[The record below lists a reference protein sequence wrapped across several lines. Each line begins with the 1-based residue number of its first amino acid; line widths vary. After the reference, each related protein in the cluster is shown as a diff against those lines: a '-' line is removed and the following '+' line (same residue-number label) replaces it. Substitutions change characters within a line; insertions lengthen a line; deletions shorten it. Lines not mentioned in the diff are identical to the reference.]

1 MILGS
6 LAKSFFGFDG
16 KPGRTK
22 NVFAGAPSTCGCA
35 VCYLRRR
42 LKPTLLKGKP
52 IGLESAAMSDD
63 LQESVP
69 VVVLNRALFGVG
81 LLLYVLSFFLVATRD
96 SKGGLFGRMVGY
108 ECAYLAPEYVIAGT
122 PFSHGDA
129 YVPPLPYLAILV
141 AGLINPVF
149 LVYVTLAFLGRKPRA
164 MNVLRYVL
172 VAMIPFSW
180 LAFPFFELYPREGHF
195 VWVAGM
201 LLVLFSK
208 WKQSHA
214 RLA

>member
-1 MILGS
+1 
-6 LAKSFFGFDG
+6 
-16 KPGRTK
+16 
-22 NVFAGAPSTCGCA
+22 
-35 VCYLRRR
+35 
-42 LKPTLLKGKP
+42 
-52 IGLESAAMSDD
+52 MSDD
-63 LQESVP
+63 LHESVP
-69 VVVLNRALFGVG
+69 TVVLNRALFGFG
-81 LLLYVLSFFLVATRD
+81 LLLYILSFFLFATGD
-96 SKGGLFGRMVGY
+96 PKGVFGRLPGY
-108 ECAYLAPEYVIAGT
+108 ECAYLAPESVMTNT

-164 MNVLRYVL
+164 MKVLRYVL
-172 VAMIPFSW
+172 VAMIPFCW

-195 VWVAGM
+195 VWIAGM